1 MKKALLVTS
10 CFLVVISCFSQDE
23 EDRSDFY
30 TDRSLILKWSPSS
43 LSTGKITVGGEYNFK
58 KKNSLEVFFG
68 IPVAKNHKL
77 DYDNN
82 SSTLSTKGFS
92 FLAGYRYY
100 FGKKPHSGMYI
111 EPYYKYLHYQASG
124 MIHGDLN
131 GESASFDTHL
141 DYKGMGLGAQ
151 IGVQFLIAKRICLD
165 FFILGPEANSAKFYT
180 TATDVS
186 STIPWTTV
194 DADEA
199 EQDIKDVLKD
209 IPLVGK
215 KIGVQVD
222 QNATTVTT
230 SYKGFVPG
238 LRFGASIGFRL

>member
-1 MKKALLVTS
+1 MKKALLSVL
-10 CFLVVISCFSQDE
+10 CFLIVFASFSQDE
-23 EDRSDFY
+23 EESGGYRDRC
-30 TDRSLILKWSPSS
+30 LILKWAPGS
-43 LSTGKITVGGEYNFK
+43 LAAGKITVGGEYNFK
-58 KKNSLEVFFG
+58 KKSSLEVFFG
-68 IPVAKNHKL
+68 IPAAKNHSLK
-77 DYDNN
+77 YDN
-82 SSTLSTKGFS
+82 STSTLSTQAFS
-92 FLAGYRYY
+92 FLAGYRHY

-111 EPYYKYLHYQASG
+111 EPYYKYLHHQARG
-124 MIHGDLN
+124 TLNGDLN
-131 GESASFDTHL
+131 GESATFNTHT
-141 DYKGMGLGAQ
+141 DYKGMGVGAQ
-151 IGVQFLIAKRICLD
+151 LGVQFLIVDRICMD
-165 FFILGPEANSAKFYT
+165 FFILGPEINSAKFYT

-222 QNATTVTT
+222 QNAKTVTT